1 MGKEPMENVSTPDE
15 GGALLPFEQVY
26 GEYSFHVFRFIY
38 NHIGNRQEAEDLT
51 SEVFLYC
58 YKNYARYDPLKSSI
72 STWLFLIAKSM
83 LKTYYRDKKTN
94 LDISDFED
102 WLLTDGDN
110 LSKSVYLSQLRS
122 FLAEQIKLLPEKQQ
136 QVLIM
141 RFFYEKDFEEIASS
155 LNTSAGNVRVILT
168 RAVAAEFRRFK
179 TRLECLTMAQL
190 YRKSALEKISSPEQ
204 LDKALT
210 VTSAM
215 SWIVL
220 IAITLIL
227 VVTIVWSIIGTIPV
241 TVTTNGIVASP
252 VSTNAVYTPESG
264 SLTSVLVYPGSELRI
279 GDPIASYKTGNGDVK
294 TIYSDQ
300 VGTVTEVLVKSGD
313 TITQGNEV
321 IRVSPKANSSQV
333 IVCYVKLSDAKKI
346 ERGMQVSI
354 SLSSAESQTYGH
366 MLARVINIDS
376 YVSSSKGMSYV
387 LGTDN
392 NLAATFQK
400 DGAAVVAVTCELYPD
415 SSTSSGYYW
424 SNEKGSK
431 LDVTNGSLVS
441 AKVVVEEVRP
451 ITKLFA
457 KLKEIWGD

>member
-1 MGKEPMENVSTPDE
+1 
-15 GGALLPFEQVY
+15 
-26 GEYSFHVFRFIY
+26 
-38 NHIGNRQEAEDLT
+38 
-51 SEVFLYC
+51 
-58 YKNYARYDPLKSSI
+58 
-72 STWLFLIAKSM
+72 
-83 LKTYYRDKKTN
+83 
-94 LDISDFED
+94 
-102 WLLTDGDN
+102 
-110 LSKSVYLSQLRS
+110 
-122 FLAEQIKLLPEKQQ
+122 
-136 QVLIM
+136 
-141 RFFYEKDFEEIASS
+141 
-155 LNTSAGNVRVILT
+155 
-168 RAVAAEFRRFK
+168 
-179 TRLECLTMAQL
+179 MAQL

-210 VTSAM
+210 VTSTM
-215 SWIVL
+215 SWIAL

-241 TVTTNGIVASP
+241 TVTTTGIVASP

-264 SLTSVLVYPGSELRI
+264 SVTSVLVYPGSALRI
-279 GDPIASYKTGNGDVK
+279 GDPVASYKTGNGDVK

-313 TITQGNEV
+313 SITQGNEI
-321 IRVSPKANSSQV
+321 IRVSPNSNSEQV

-346 ERGMQVSI
+346 ERGMQVSV

-366 MLARVINIDS
+366 MLARAINIDS

-392 NLAATFQK
+392 NLSSTFQK
-400 DGAAVVAVTCELYPD
+400 DGAVVAVTCELYPD
-415 SSTSSGYYW
+415 PGTTSGYYW
-424 SNEKGSK
+424 SNERGSK

-451 ITKLFA
+451 ITKLFS

>member
-1 MGKEPMENVSTPDE
+1 
-15 GGALLPFEQVY
+15 
-26 GEYSFHVFRFIY
+26 
-38 NHIGNRQEAEDLT
+38 
-51 SEVFLYC
+51 
-58 YKNYARYDPLKSSI
+58 
-72 STWLFLIAKSM
+72 
-83 LKTYYRDKKTN
+83 
-94 LDISDFED
+94 
-102 WLLTDGDN
+102 
-110 LSKSVYLSQLRS
+110 
-122 FLAEQIKLLPEKQQ
+122 
-136 QVLIM
+136 
-141 RFFYEKDFEEIASS
+141 
-155 LNTSAGNVRVILT
+155 
-168 RAVAAEFRRFK
+168 
-179 TRLECLTMAQL
+179 MAQL

-279 GDPIASYKTGNGDVK
+279 GDPIASYRTGNGDVK

-313 TITQGNEV
+313 TITQGNEI

-346 ERGMQVSI
+346 ERGMQVSV

-451 ITKLFA
+451 ITKLFS